1 SRRRRVSK
9 LSSSRIPFEQL
20 PLQCFQEARKV
31 LNQHR
36 QKKVE
41 DIEAERQKIARLET
55 APVEPQNKQQHQHRI
70 DSMECYLGT
79 TPDSRRHQRPH
90 GQEEKWRQYA
100 RMIIM
105 QRITQ
110 MNVVPDVLPA
120 IDPTLNVDISF
131 DPHDVQPGGFFRNSL
146 PTLTS
151 NPRTRGERYVRIANV
166 NHDVP
171 NVEEADAFDYRCHF
185 LASNIE
191 IPPKQDFHVPRQAER

>member
-1 SRRRRVSK
+1 MRAPSQKPRVICSQQLVTANRPLYRYRAERRLLRTRGLTCVGSRRRRVAT

-110 MNVVPDVLPA
+110 MDVVPDVLPA

-131 DPHDVQPGGFFRNSL
+131 DPHDVQPGGFVDSRVSEFPAHL
-146 PTLTS
+146 
-151 NPRTRGERYVRIANV
+151 
-166 NHDVP
+166 
-171 NVEEADAFDYRCHF
+171 
-185 LASNIE
+185 NIQ
-191 IPPKQDFHVPRQAER
+191 P